1 MDGSTLHYDPDV
13 GGESS
18 SSPVPVDK
26 PVIVRVKRKASQSP
40 LDALLLEISER
51 PSKRPLVDFQKLSIS
66 SHSSTG
72 KVDLIRRVLVQHVQ
86 TVDSSEAA
94 MDILRSLAQPGG
106 DNGTKVSSTANTL
119 KNASKQHQLL
129 AKAKQEQAALA
140 KNARFEQIW
149 RSRRGK
155 GVVIHDEESGEACRL
170 FDIVRVDASGASAA
184 GEMSAEDQESLSAF
198 LPLLRE
204 FIPAAA
210 EDIEADIRSY
220 VSAHGTA
227 KMQPK
232 GDKFVYDLYTVK
244 EDADETVTAHL
255 YPLVQVN
262 DDDEFYDGP
271 DNSDYE
277 SDDSNA
283 ENYPLND
290 YPDEESGSEDE
301 DNEASRTKSEEQR
314 SEKHSSEESS
324 MADDDSEDRDDFSLW
339 KDPLEEDGYNDN
351 DNFVDGFSD
360 EDDDEDQRWANITMP
375 SLLVGNSALLHPS

>member
-40 LDALLLEISER
+40 PDALLLEISER

-66 SHSSTG
+66 SNSSTG
-72 KVDLIRRVLVQHVQ
+72 KVDLIKRVLVQHVQ

-129 AKAKQEQAALA
+129 EKAKQEQAALA

-155 GVVIHDEESGEACRL
+155 GVAIHDEDLGEACRL

-184 GEMSAEDQESLSAF
+184 GYKEPELSTEDQESLSAF

-204 FIPAAA
+204 YIPAAI

-227 KMQPK
+227 KMHPE
-232 GDKFVYDLYTVK
+232 GDEYVYDLYTVK
-244 EDADETVTAHL
+244 EDVDETVTAHL

-283 ENYPLND
+283 ENHPLND

-301 DNEASRTKSEEQR
+301 DKEASGNESEEPK
-314 SEKHSSEESS
+314 SEKHSSKESS

-339 KDPLEEDGYNDN
+339 KDPLEEDGYNDY

-360 EDDDEDQRWANITMP
+360 EDDDEDQRWLT
-375 SLLVGNSALLHPS
+375 